1 MRWHPDDVEWYEKWE
16 IGRTGAACLG
26 LYTYTGTVFTAAT
39 TDNPSFIE

>member
-1 MRWHPDDVEWYEKWE
+1 VRWHPDDVEWCEKWE
-16 IGRTGAACLG
+16 IGRTGAACLA